1 MRSFRG
7 PQVPTNNRRDDFRF
21 PDSSETGQNS
31 FIPPMQEYAPINNLL
46 TTDVHSFSLVQGTC
60 IN

>member
-7 PQVPTNNRRDDFRF
+7 PQVNSGNRRNDFRF

-31 FIPPMQEYAPINNLL
+31 LIPPMQEYAPINNLL
-46 TTDVHSFSLVQGTC
+46 TRDVYSYSQVQGIC
-60 IN
+60 IT